1 MGARLGQHFL
11 TSRAALARIV
21 EAAKLRAGE
30 TVLEIGPGKG
40 MLTEKLLAAG
50 AKVVA
55 VEKDERLAREL
66 EKRFSRETER
76 GELRLITGDIRD
88 LDPERLKLPRDYA
101 VVANIPYYITG
112 AIVRQFLTAKRQPSR
127 MVLLI
132 QKEVAV
138 RIARSKKE
146 SLLSL
151 SVKAYGNPRVVDTV
165 PRGAFS
171 PPPKVDSAILRI
183 ENISRKKFNDAGVLE
198 ETFFELLHRGFGQKR
213 KMLMSN
219 LGNAFPR
226 GDVEKA
232 FLTADLDAK
241 VRAEDVVLKDWLRL
255 VASLR

>member
-11 TSRAALARIV
+11 HSGAALSKIV
-21 EAAKLRAGE
+21 ATAELRPGE
-30 TVLEIGPGKG
+30 VALEIGPGKG
-40 MLTEKLLAAG
+40 ALTEKLLATG

-55 VEKDERLAREL
+55 VEKDERLAGEL
-66 EKRFSRETER
+66 KEKFSREIK
-76 GELRLITGDIRD
+76 GEKLRLVVGDIRD
-88 LDPERLKLPRDYA
+88 AMPEKLGLPDDYC

-112 AIVRQFLTAKRQPSR
+112 AIVRQFLTSKRQPSH

-132 QKEVAV
+132 QKEVAQ

-151 SVKAYGNPRVVDTV
+151 SVKAYGSPRIVDMV

-171 PPPKVDSAILRI
+171 PPPKVDSTILRI
-183 ENISRKKFNDAGVLE
+183 ENISRKKFKDAGVPE
-198 ETFFELLHRGFGQKR
+198 ETFFKLLHRGFGQKR

-232 FLTADLDAK
+232 FLAADLDAK

-255 VASLR
+255 AASLR